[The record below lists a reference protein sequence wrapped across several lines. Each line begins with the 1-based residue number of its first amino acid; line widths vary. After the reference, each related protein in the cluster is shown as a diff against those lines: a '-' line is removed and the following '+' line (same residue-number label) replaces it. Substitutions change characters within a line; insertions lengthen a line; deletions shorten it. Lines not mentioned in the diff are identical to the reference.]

1 MKNLTNALII
11 IASIS
16 IVLAVISRAMF
27 QPILDVH
34 SRSMAGFAVLLLLLS
49 IALSV
54 KK

>member
-11 IASIS
+11 IASLS
-16 IVLAVISRAMF
+16 IVLALISKAFYQPIFGIEARAM
-27 QPILDVH
+27 V
-34 SRSMAGFAVLLLLLS
+34 SFAVVLLLLS